1 MPTQAAASHT
11 GTATILFTDLVDSTA
26 QRARLGEDAAEA
38 LRSTHD
44 RLLVE
49 AVIGLHRYERAAQVP
64 LVASDLE
71 LTH

>member
-1 MPTQAAASHT
+1 MAFAMAS
-11 GTATILFTDLVDSTA
+11 AVDSTA
-26 QRARLGEDAAEA
+26 QRARLGEEAAEA